1 MEKNFKNKTLAIIK
15 PGFLYDGFYIQ
26 KIIEDNGFKIVLKAN
41 VKFTK
46 EEACKLYAGHKG
58 KPYFDKLTDYMSSD
72 DIFVMILEKDNAVED
87 FKKLLGVSDPK
98 KAAKETI
105 RFQMG
110 LDIIRNVCH
119 ATDSEESC
127 QREYKFFKELGAI
140 R

>member
-41 VKFTK
+41 VKLTK

-72 DIFVMILEKDNAVED
+72 DIFVMMLEKDDNAVED

-105 RFQMG
+105 RRRYG
-110 LDIIRNVCH
+110 IDIIRNVCH
-119 ATDSEESC
+119 GSKNSENAEKEC
-127 QREYKFFKELGAI
+127 KFFFGLEL
-140 R
+140 